1 MKALGC
7 RRSVRG
13 VAAGLTLAGLAT
25 LASACG
31 VPLDTTPT
39 AIPAVQVPA
48 ALSVAPA
55 STLAPAGD
63 RGGQR
68 NHINITIYLVNG
80 LQQLVEAIRPI
91 KPPGS
96 LQAVLTSLAGGPD
109 STESSLGYST
119 DLPVG
124 VSLMALGLA
133 PDGVAEVQVG
143 ASFLDQGGQTAINEY
158 AQVVLSLSKSLSQVK
173 AVQFYAAGS
182 QSGALL
188 ANDQLVFRP
197 VTPADY
203 RSLQEPTSG

>member
-1 MKALGC
+1 MKPRPA
-7 RRSVRG
+7 RRSVR
-13 VAAGLTLAGLAT
+13 VAVAGLMLAGLAG

-31 VPLDTTPT
+31 VPVDTTPT
-39 AIPAVQVPA
+39 AIPTDEVPA

-55 STLAPAGD
+55 STIAPAGNE
-63 RGGQR
+63 GGQKP
-68 NHINITIYLVNG
+68 HINVTIYLVNG

-173 AVQFYAAGS
+173 AVQFYSDGS

-203 RSLQEPTSG
+203 TSLLEPTSS